1 MQNTKL
7 DFLCNKSYNLLTLLM
22 VANIMNIKLR
32 ELRIYLKLTETQIS
46 SLLNISSYKYK
57 RFEKGEL
64 PIPVETILL
73 LSIMYNI
80 PFDYIICD
88 KYDISDLIKTL
99 IKNNSSLE
107 ENTTPVKIIENNII
121 KNPYSTGTI
130 INQKLIKSILCFY
143 IENFSNNLII
153 LRKNKNLEIQKIADK
168 LSIDLE
174 HYSALEKGVSW
185 PSIFDIFKIANGFK
199 VCPQDLFIEKR

>member
-1 MQNTKL
+1 
-7 DFLCNKSYNLLTLLM
+7 
-22 VANIMNIKLR
+22 MNIKLR

-64 PIPVETILL
+64 PIPVEVILL

-107 ENTTPVKIIENNII
+107 ENTTPVKIIESNVI

-130 INQKLIKSILCFY
+130 INQKMIKSILCFY

-153 LRKNKNLEIQKIADK
+153 LRKNKNLEIQKVADK

-185 PSIFDIFKIANGFK
+185 PSIFDIFRIASVFN
-199 VCPQDLFIEKR
+199 VRPQDLFLEKR

>member
-1 MQNTKL
+1 MQNIKL
-7 DFLCNKSYNLLTLLM
+7 DFLHNKSYNLLTLLL

-32 ELRIYLKLTETQIS
+32 ELRIYLKLSETQIS

-64 PIPVETILL
+64 PIPVEVILL

-80 PFDYIICD
+80 PFDYIIYD
-88 KYDISDLIKTL
+88 KYDISDLIKIF
-99 IKNNSSLE
+99 IKNNFLFQ
-107 ENTTPVKIIENNII
+107 ENATPTKILENNII
-121 KNPYSTGTI
+121 HHPYSISTV
-130 INQKLIKSILCFY
+130 INQKMIKAILCFY

-185 PSIFDIFKIANGFK
+185 PNIFELLKIANSFN
-199 VCPQDLFIEKR
+199 VHPQDLFIEKR

>member
-1 MQNTKL
+1 
-7 DFLCNKSYNLLTLLM
+7 
-22 VANIMNIKLR
+22 MNIKLK

-64 PIPVETILL
+64 PIPVEIILL

-80 PFDYIICD
+80 PLDYIICD

-107 ENTTPVKIIENNII
+107 ENTTSVKIIENNVI

-143 IENFSNNLII
+143 IENFSNNLIT
-153 LRKNKNLEIQKIADK
+153 LRKSQNLEIQKIADK
-168 LSIDLE
+168 LRVDLE
-174 HYSALEKGVSW
+174 HYSALEKGISW
-185 PSIFDIFKIANGFK
+185 PNIFELLKIADGFK
-199 VCPQDLFIEKR
+199 VCPQDLFLEKR

>member
-1 MQNTKL
+1 MQNSKL

-22 VANIMNIKLR
+22 VANIMNIKLK

-64 PIPVETILL
+64 PIPVEIILL

-80 PFDYIICD
+80 PLDYIICD

-107 ENTTPVKIIENNII
+107 ENTTSVKIIENNVI

-143 IENFSNNLII
+143 IENFSNNLTI
-153 LRKNKNLEIQKIADK
+153 LRKNKNLEMQKVADK
-168 LSIDLE
+168 LSIDIE
-174 HYSALEKGVSW
+174 HYSALEKGISW
-185 PSIFDIFKIANGFK
+185 PNIFELLKIADGFK
-199 VCPQDLFIEKR
+199 VCPQDLFLEKR

>member
-64 PIPVETILL
+64 PIPVEIILL

-107 ENTTPVKIIENNII
+107 ENTTPVKIIETNII

-143 IENFSNNLII
+143 IENFSNNLIT
-153 LRKNKNLEIQKIADK
+153 LRKSQNLEIQKIADK
-168 LSIDLE
+168 LRVDLE

-185 PSIFDIFKIANGFK
+185 PNVFELLKIASGFN
-199 VCPQDLFIEKR
+199 VHPQDLFIEKG

>member
-1 MQNTKL
+1 
-7 DFLCNKSYNLLTLLM
+7 
-22 VANIMNIKLR
+22 MNIKLR
-32 ELRIYLKLTETQIS
+32 ELRVYLKLSETQIS

-64 PIPVETILL
+64 PIPVEVILL

-80 PFDYIICD
+80 PFDYIIYD
-88 KYDISDLIKTL
+88 KYDISDLIKIL

-107 ENTTPVKIIENNII
+107 ENTTPVKIIETNII

-153 LRKNKNLEIQKIADK
+153 LRKNKNLEIQKVADK

-174 HYSALEKGVSW
+174 HYSILEKGASCPNV
-185 PSIFDIFKIANGFK
+185 FDVLKIAGYFN
-199 VCPQDLFIEKR
+199 VRPQDLFIEKR

>member
-1 MQNTKL
+1 
-7 DFLCNKSYNLLTLLM
+7 
-22 VANIMNIKLR
+22 MNIKLR

-64 PIPVETILL
+64 PIPVEIILL

-80 PFDYIICD
+80 PFDYIIYD

-107 ENTTPVKIIENNII
+107 ENTTPVKIIETNII

-153 LRKNKNLEIQKIADK
+153 LRKNKNLEIQKAANK
-168 LSIDLE
+168 LSIDIE
-174 HYSALEKGVSW
+174 HYSALEKGVRW

>member
-1 MQNTKL
+1 
-7 DFLCNKSYNLLTLLM
+7 
-22 VANIMNIKLR
+22 MNIKLR
-32 ELRIYLKLTETQIS
+32 ELRVYLKLSETHIS

-64 PIPVETILL
+64 PVPVEIILL

-88 KYDISDLIKTL
+88 KYDVSDLIKIF
-99 IKNNSSLE
+99 IKNNFLFQ
-107 ENTTPVKIIENNII
+107 ENATPTKILENNII
-121 KNPYSTGTI
+121 HHPYSIGTV
-130 INQKLIKSILCFY
+130 INQKMIKAILCFY

-185 PSIFDIFKIANGFK
+185 PNIFELLKIANSFN
-199 VCPQDLFIEKR
+199 VHPQDLFIEKR